1 MERKDRDWCALD
13 SAARTIQAN
22 WRGAVTRQIVSLF
35 LNARMIQSIWRR
47 HAARK
52 CLRRY
57 LMARK
62 IQNCYRCISAERIPC
77 QHLAALDIQTA
88 CRCSVQCKKYG
99 RFFCSRMIQSW
110 WRGHSV
116 RALYIK
122 YMTCRKIQNP
132 NGMEIQGFVQQVQT
146 ILCCPIY
153 SGIVATRGP
162 TMCIY
167 RLLCR
172 SMITSAVEG
181 YSTAEII

>member
-1 MERKDRDWCALD
+1 MTDRDWYALE

-52 CLRRY
+52 CLRRH

-62 IQNCYRCISAERIPC
+62 IQNCYRCITAERVLS

-88 CRCSVQCKKYG
+88 YRCSVLRQKYG
-99 RFFCSRMIQSW
+99 RFLCSRMIQSW
-110 WRGHSV
+110 WCGRSV
-116 RALYIK
+116 RVPYIK
-122 YMTCRKIQNP
+122 Y
-132 NGMEIQGFVQQVQT
+132 GMEMQDSVQQVQT

-162 TMCIY
+162 TAWVYKLHC
-167 RLLCR
+167 C
-172 SMITSAVEG
+172 STITSAVEG
-181 YSTAEII
+181 YITAEII